1 MIASDRFQMKNTLA
15 LVLMVFGNTFLF
27 GNEINLKCDNNYNSQ
42 DIKAVIINPE
52 KKSFF
57 VSGNYDLLRFEED
70 EIVYQGINDDFIS
83 RVTIFEIN
91 RITLKLTY
99 ILRDRSLGNITKR
112 ASGQDVPAFIDKKE
126 YSCNQVTKI

>member
-1 MIASDRFQMKNTLA
+1 MKNILLT
-15 LVLMVFGNTFLF
+15 LMVFGNPFLF
-27 GNEINLKCDNNYNSQ
+27 GSEINLRCVNNNNLQ
-42 DIKAVIINPE
+42 DIKAVIINPK

-70 EIVYQGINDDFIS
+70 EIVYQGMNDDFIS

-99 ILRDRSLGNITKR
+99 ILMDKSLDNIAKR
-112 ASGQDVPAFIDKKE
+112 ASGQDVSAIIDKKE